1 MVDLTLKKAR
11 RNWKNTRSTSPTL
24 PKWPTSPTKTK
35 HKNEKNPS
43 KEQQSTQPAQLPTMN
58 SKQKTKVASS
68 MQRRLSVHNPNY
80 VPPKLDYSMP
90 LPTASL
96 DMYQQQQQ
104 RSIQDPQQSG
114 QQYQQYQ
121 QYQPGGKHPPSS
133 SREAAVAAVA
143 PQRMPKPHHPH
154 QNHLKQ
160 HPQVVS
166 QGTRNFSGSNAGV
179 PPEVMNPMSLRKIL
193 SDPRFNAKGF
203 FHNALGDASAVE
215 IDRFTSSLNA
225 LANEV
230 QEEAKE
236 NINKSYKEIL
246 TVNDD
251 LGIASSELKHLRL
264 SIKELNVMM
273 DQFLTLAEKKLE
285 SHQQEQHPQSQSTV
299 SSSSQLANGLLPP
312 MRANST
318 SKRDRTSVAI
328 LEKIWDNQLAE
339 LLKNVEGSQKYLT
352 TQPGRHILLETGDW
366 LELNIATLKPLQN
379 VHIFILN
386 DTVLVA
392 SRARDKQK
400 DLIVS
405 QCAPLRDVS
414 VVLKNRTADRLTFTF
429 GSNIKCLYQ
438 NRDPK
443 ECTHLLNVFRR
454 AKDDLRDIFL
464 AEQANAKRIKESFN
478 VLSSN
483 QTPGKE
489 SSRSPLK
496 NQRLSM
502 GASGTPNRTS
512 DFMENHVLENITM
525 SMHSRSR
532 SRDVSSVSQRLR
544 TLDDLLEEIDIDLER
559 LKFDKAVDSLI
570 DLESQLSELL
580 PHVDREDLI
589 LHSFLIL
596 KSEKRRENISQKLF
610 HNINSNQD
618 LPRLIPAV
626 KNMVKMGLTEEGL
639 DTFLQNRSN
648 LIQSLILQI
657 GSVDN
662 PTNYLTQI
670 AVIRFQTIKKTVKNF
685 RDIFQQDADKFSS
698 ILVNWC
704 KEEADQH
711 FKLIDKQLLNDEML
725 SPISI
730 RSSRK
735 QIDGLKSVG
744 LDFVYKLDEFIKRNG
759 DKIR

>member
-11 RNWKNTRSTSPTL
+11 RNWKNTKGTSPSL
-24 PKWPTSPTKTK
+24 PKWPTSPSKTK
-35 HKNEKNPS
+35 NKAE
-43 KEQQSTQPAQLPTMN
+43 EQPDMEQEPVEPAELPTMN

-80 VPPKLDYSMP
+80 VPPKLDYSIP
-90 LPTASL
+90 LPSTSL
-96 DMYQQQQQ
+96 DSYQQLQQP
-104 RSIQDPQQSG
+104 PQGQSHPQ

-121 QYQPGGKHPPSS
+121 QSQSYGEYPSNAS
-133 SREAAVAAVA
+133 KEAAVAAVA
-143 PQRMPKPHHPH
+143 PQRMAKPRH
-154 QNHLKQ
+154 QPYRSPV
-160 HPQVVS
+160 PQS
-166 QGTRNFSGSNAGV
+166 SRNFSGPGAAV
-179 PPEVMNPMSLRKIL
+179 PPQVMNPMSLRKIL
-193 SDPRFNAKGF
+193 SDPRFNAKSF
-203 FHNALGDASAVE
+203 FQHALGDASAVE
-215 IDRFTSSLNA
+215 IDRFTSSLNT

-236 NINKSYKEIL
+236 NINKSYSEIL
-246 TVNDD
+246 TVNND
-251 LGIASSELKHLRL
+251 LRVASSELKHLRL
-264 SIKELNVMM
+264 SIKELNEMM
-273 DQFLTLAEKKLE
+273 DQFLTLAEKRLE
-285 SHQQEQHPQSQSTV
+285 SHQQQQHPQSQSTV
-299 SSSSQLANGLLPP
+299 SSSSQVANGLLPP
-312 MRANST
+312 MRANTT
-318 SKRDRTSVAI
+318 SKRDRSSVAI
-328 LEKIWDNQLAE
+328 LEKIWDNQLTE
-339 LLKNVEGSQKYLT
+339 LFKSVEGSQKHLSPK
-352 TQPGRHILLETGDW
+352 PGRHILMETGDW
-366 LELNIATLKPLQN
+366 MELNIATLKPLQN

-392 SRARDKQK
+392 GRAREKQK
-400 DLIVS
+400 DLVVS

-414 VVLKNRTADRLTFTF
+414 AVLEGRTGDRLTFTF

-438 NRDPK
+438 SRDSK
-443 ECTHLLNVFRR
+443 ECARLLNIFRR
-454 AKDDLRDIFL
+454 AKDDLQDVFL
-464 AEQANAKRIKESFN
+464 AEEANARRIRESFN

-489 SSRSPLK
+489 NSKSPLK

-502 GASGTPNRTS
+502 GNSVGGFTSNRAS
-512 DFMENHVLENITM
+512 DLMENHVLENITM
-525 SMHSRSR
+525 SMHSRGR
-532 SRDVSSVSQRLR
+532 SRDASSVSQRLR
-544 TLDDLLEEIDIDLER
+544 VLDDLLEEIEIDLER

-570 DLESQLSELL
+570 DLESQLAELSSQ
-580 PHVDREDLI
+580 VDREDII
-589 LHSFLIL
+589 LHSFFVL
-596 KSEKRRENISQKLF
+596 KSERSRENICQKLL
-610 HNINSNQD
+610 HNINSNQE

-626 KNMVKMGLTEEGL
+626 KNMVKMGLPEESL
-639 DTFLQNRSN
+639 DAFLQNRSN

-685 RDIFQQDADKFSS
+685 RDIFQEGADKFSS

-704 KEEADQH
+704 KDEADEH

-725 SPISI
+725 SPVSI

-744 LDFVYKLDEFIKRNG
+744 LDFVYKLDEFIEKNS

>member
-11 RNWKNTRSTSPTL
+11 RNWKNTKGTSPSL
-24 PKWPTSPTKTK
+24 PKWPTSPTKM
-35 HKNEKNPS
+35 KNKAEKQPYM
-43 KEQQSTQPAQLPTMN
+43 EQEPVEPAQLPTMN

-90 LPTASL
+90 LPSTPL
-96 DMYQQQQQ
+96 DSYQQQQQ
-104 RSIQDPQQSG
+104 PSQGEPLPQ
-114 QQYQQYQ
+114 QQYQQFQSY
-121 QYQPGGKHPPSS
+121 GEHPSDA

-143 PQRMPKPHHPH
+143 PQRMNKPHHGPH
-154 QNHLKQ
+154 PRHNPY
-160 HPQVVS
+160 HPPVQ
-166 QGTRNFSGSNAGV
+166 QGARNLSGPSAGV
-179 PPEVMNPMSLRKIL
+179 PPQVMNPMSLRKIL
-193 SDPRFNAKGF
+193 SDPRFNAKSF
-203 FHNALGDASAVE
+203 FQHALGDASAVE
-215 IDRFTSSLNA
+215 IDRFTSSLNT

-236 NINKSYKEIL
+236 NINKSYREIL
-246 TVNDD
+246 TVNND
-251 LGIASSELKHLRL
+251 LRVAGSELKHLRL
-264 SIKELNVMM
+264 SIKELNEMM
-273 DQFLTLAEKKLE
+273 DQFFTLAEKKME
-285 SHQQEQHPQSQSTV
+285 FHQQQQHPQSQSTV
-299 SSSSQLANGLLPP
+299 SSSSQVANGLLPP
-312 MRANST
+312 MRTSST
-318 SKRDRTSVAI
+318 SRRDRTSVAI
-328 LEKIWDNQLAE
+328 LEKIWDNQLTE
-339 LLKNVEGSQKYLT
+339 LLKNVEGSQKYLSPK
-352 TQPGRHILLETGDW
+352 PGRHILMETGDW
-366 LELNIATLKPLQN
+366 MELNIATLKPLQN

-392 SRARDKQK
+392 GRAREKQK
-400 DLIVS
+400 DLVVS

-414 VVLKNRTADRLTFTF
+414 AVLEARTGDRITFTF

-438 NRDPK
+438 SRDSK
-443 ECTHLLNVFRR
+443 ECARLLNIFRR
-454 AKDDLRDIFL
+454 AKDDLRDVFL
-464 AEQANAKRIKESFN
+464 AEEANARRIKESFN

-489 SSRSPLK
+489 TSRSPLK

-502 GASGTPNRTS
+502 GNSVGGVTPNRAS
-512 DFMENHVLENITM
+512 DLMENHVFENITM

-532 SRDVSSVSQRLR
+532 SRDVNSASQRLR
-544 TLDDLLEEIDIDLER
+544 VLDDLFEEIEIDLER

-570 DLESQLSELL
+570 DLESQLTELSSQ
-580 PHVDREDLI
+580 VDHEDLI
-589 LHSFLIL
+589 LHSFLVL
-596 KSEKRRENISQKLF
+596 KSERSRENICQKLLY
-610 HNINSNQD
+610 NINSNQE

-626 KNMVKMGLTEEGL
+626 KNMVKMGLPEESL
-639 DTFLQNRSN
+639 DAFLQNRSN

-670 AVIRFQTIKKTVKNF
+670 AVIRFQTVKKTVKNF
-685 RDIFQQDADKFSS
+685 RDIFREDADKFSS

-704 KEEADQH
+704 KDEADEH

-725 SPISI
+725 SPVSI

-735 QIDGLKSVG
+735 QIDSLKSVG
-744 LDFVYKLDEFIKRNG
+744 LDFVYKLDEFIKKNG